1 MAAERALAQS
11 PEMPGFTLSGCEPV
25 PVSRDELATYEGRYE
40 YWEAGTAW
48 ELRDTSPLHEHPSA
62 RLVGLVQDIAKM
74 RGTPI
79 GLYGTADLQERDA
92 KGMRVRAAQADQ
104 LIYLE
109 CLDVLPRVFVVDV
122 FPLPDVVFEVDLT
135 TDVGDRKLDVY
146 AAWGVPEIWVEV
158 PNAHMPSKRK
168 PRGLTIHVLEDGAYR
183 PRARSVAFP
192 TWSAGEIHT
201 ALNEPYTSAA
211 TVGTLRRVGE
221 AMGRLVGTGPD
232 NDPFL
237 GAERSISRLAGR
249 VEGRQEGREAGRQE
263 GRREGLVKERLS
275 TIDRLFAAR
284 NIRLGARLNEFADR
298 IATMPQDAVLD
309 AALEC
314 ADFADFQRRLGL
326 GRGAPG
332 VYDKSLVGEPA
343 DRRSWFVG
351 EDA

>member
-1 MAAERALAQS
+1 MSAPLGTAPSARRTENGQRY
-11 PEMPGFTLSGCEPV
+11 TLSGCEPV
-25 PVSRDELATYEGRYE
+25 PVTGEELATYEGRYE

-48 ELRDTSPLHEHPSA
+48 ELRDTSPVHEHPSA

-79 GLYGTADLQERDA
+79 ALYGTADLQERDA
-92 KGMRVRAAQADQ
+92 KGARVRAAQADQ

-146 AAWGVPEIWVEV
+146 ASWGVPELWVEV

-168 PRGLTIHVLEDGAYR
+168 RPGLTIHILEDGEYT
-183 PRARSVAFP
+183 PRAQSVAFP

-249 VEGRQEGREAGRQE
+249 EEGRQE

-275 TIDRLFAAR
+275 TIARLLAAR
-284 NIRLGARLNEFADR
+284 DIRPDVDVARELNEVADR
-298 IATMPQDAVLD
+298 IATMPHGTVLD

-314 ADFADFQRRLGL
+314 ADFADFQRRLRPGK
-326 GRGAPG
+326 RAPG
-332 VYDKSLVGEPA
+332 
-343 DRRSWFVG
+343 
-351 EDA
+351 